1 MYNACIQ
8 YMFTVR
14 KVNYMYNIHQM
25 IITWIKVW
33 YTFMFCVVLTSTC
46 TSNWN
51 LWALF
56 FRVQWMTTWRCFY
69 SLAMSSSS
77 LLHFLWLLSGL
88 WSTMS
93 QRFGLMPLR
102 WSTSSRDPL
111 PSQLLISELG
121 RSVYISYLQKY
132 YKPMYYQLKVQ
143 SITVLNQ

>member
-25 IITWIKVW
+25 IIKWIKVW

-51 LWALF
+51 FWALF